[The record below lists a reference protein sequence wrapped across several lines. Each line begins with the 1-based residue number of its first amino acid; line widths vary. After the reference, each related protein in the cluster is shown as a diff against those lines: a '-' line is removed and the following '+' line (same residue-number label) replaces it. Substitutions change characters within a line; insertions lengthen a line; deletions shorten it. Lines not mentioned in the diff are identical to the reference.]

1 MSFKDMVE
9 ADIANVFLNIDEFA
23 ETHTV
28 KYDGETYK
36 DIPIVLTKTKEM
48 KRPVTVSDH
57 AEGIHKVTATVHIA
71 LSDLGGVIPEQKQVI
86 SIDDGEA
93 LGKPFFRQYRIL
105 TSDCEMGMVVLELE
119 AFDE

>member
-9 ADIANVFLNIDEFA
+9 ADIKNVFLNNNEFA
-23 ETHTV
+23 ETHTI
-28 KYDGETYK
+28 KYDGETYE
-36 DIPIVLTKTKEM
+36 DISILLAKAKEM

-57 AEGIHKVTATVHIA
+57 AEGIHKVTATVYIS
-71 LSDLGGVIPEQKQVI
+71 LSDLNGVIPEQKQEI

-93 LGKPFFRQYRIL
+93 LGKTFFRQYRIL
-105 TSDCEMGMVVLELE
+105 TSNCEMGMIVLELE

>member
-9 ADIANVFLNIDEFA
+9 ADIENVFLNNNEFA
-23 ETHTV
+23 ETHTI
-28 KYDGETYK
+28 KYDRETYEN
-36 DIPIVLTKTKEM
+36 IPILLTKAKEM

-57 AEGIHKVTATVHIA
+57 AEGIHKMTTTVHIA
-71 LSDLGGVIPEQKQVI
+71 LSDLGGVVPEQKQEI

-93 LGKPFFRQYRIL
+93 LGKTFFGQYRIL
-105 TSDCEMGMVVLELE
+105 TSDCEMGMVMLELE